1 MRHVTPRMA
10 DINFEWGKDFKLIGI
25 NFTNCLSQMNL
36 NFSKKLDD
44 IRKLYKC
51 WLYRDLSPMGKVTII
66 KSLALS
72 KLSHVVL
79 VTPHLEDGSIKV
91 LIDESFKFLWSG
103 KPDRIKRKVAHLPVA
118 EGGLNMPNIH
128 SFWNSLKCSWIR
140 RMASSKAG
148 WQSILHHTLVEIKSS
163 VVDLWYSG
171 PEEISRLQQQQ
182 QHCQ

>member
-1 MRHVTPRMA
+1 
-10 DINFEWGKDFKLIGI
+10 
-25 NFTNCLSQMNL
+25 
-36 NFSKKLDD
+36 
-44 IRKLYKC
+44 
-51 WLYRDLSPMGKVTII
+51 MGKVTII

-79 VTPHLEDGSIKV
+79 VTPHLEDGSIKA

-148 WQSILHHTLVEIKSS
+148 WQSILHHTLVEIESS
-163 VVDLWYSG
+163 VVDLWYAG
-171 PEEISRLQQQQ
+171 PEEINNIANKHLNYSFTPLSSQLQVAEGSG
-182 QHCQ
+182 CQMRYCMILHHKWFCTL